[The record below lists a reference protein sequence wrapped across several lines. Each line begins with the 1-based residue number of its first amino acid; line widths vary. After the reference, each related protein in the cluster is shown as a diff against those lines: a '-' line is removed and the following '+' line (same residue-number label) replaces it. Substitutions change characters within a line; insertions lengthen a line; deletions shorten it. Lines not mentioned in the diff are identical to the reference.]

1 MKTITVTDGVYDIV
15 QKFSESN
22 TIKELADDSEN
33 SVIYAACYLITI
45 AKKYLDDKE
54 AEIEAV
60 KHETGQLKWKIK
72 GADMKYRKLMEADN
86 D

>member
-22 TIKELADDSEN
+22 TIKELTDDSEN

-45 AKKYLDDKE
+45 AHVCAARNPRLF
-54 AEIEAV
+54 AAV
-60 KHETGQLKWKIK
+60 PL
-72 GADMKYRKLMEADN
+72 
-86 D
+86 